1 MKLNSRT
8 GGRGIVPAIV
18 ASLALPAALPVLAQG
33 EEAIEEVVV
42 VGSRRQDRSA
52 ADSPVPVDV
61 VDGDAFRNLGDT
73 DMDSLIAAL
82 VPSYNVDQQPISDAA
97 TVIRPASLRGLSSDA
112 TLVLV
117 NGKRRHRASVIS
129 FLGGGIND
137 GAQGPDLS
145 IIPAIALYRL
155 EVLRDGASAQYGSDA
170 IAGVM
175 NFVLRDDAS
184 GGTVEAKFGRHYEG
198 DGDTLTIAANVGMPL
213 MDEGFLNVSGEFKQA
228 DPTTRSVQRADAQ
241 GLIDAGNN
249 AVRQPAAQIWGA
261 PEIRGDY
268 KLFANLGV
276 PTGAGELYA
285 FGNYAQR
292 TVEGGFFFRNPHTR
306 GGVFR
311 GPVFDAAGPAAGNV
325 VTYDNGAEVWRYADD
340 SVYAGARV
348 ETVLV
353 ADISASPATRTDA
366 YGGTVYSGCPAIT
379 VVDNVAV
386 GVDAVAAAANCFSFI
401 QRFPGGFTPQFGG
414 DVLDYSI
421 AVGLRGELASG
432 WLYDVSGVIGHNET
446 AFFMHNTINP
456 QLVDRQMNIP
466 TSYKPGTYLETDRVF
481 DLNLS
486 KPLEMDGLASPLYL
500 ALGFEYRDETFEIQA
515 GGENS
520 WLVDD
525 RFAAQ
530 GFGIASNGFPGFQP
544 DYEVDATR
552 GSFAG
557 YVDVEANV
565 SARMLLGGAVR
576 YENYDDFGATLDGKL
591 TMRWELAD
599 NFALR
604 GAASTGFRAPT
615 VGQANVRNVSTVFTN
630 NMLADRGT
638 LPPTHPVSVRL
649 GGKPLEPEESVNL
662 TIGATFSMGMADVT
676 VDYYNIAV
684 EGRIAQTSPILL
696 TEEDRAALRDVP
708 EASSLTTI
716 TWFTNDFDTTTKGV
730 DLVVTAPLDFGP
742 GETTLTFVANR
753 NDTDVDNRNP
763 DIISDQRVTQL
774 KRALPRNKLSATL
787 NHVVGDWRML
797 GRFRRYGEFTGYPAD
812 VGGWRRDYE
821 PRYFVDVEAAYTMN
835 DTFTVVV
842 GAQNLLDEYPQE
854 TVRGAQ
860 DGVGMLYPEN
870 SPYGFGGG
878 FYYFRAVW
886 DFN

>member
-1 MKLNSRT
+1 MKLRSRS
-8 GGRGIVPAIV
+8 GARGILPAIAV
-18 ASLALPAALPVLAQG
+18 SLALPAAVPVLAQG

-61 VDGDAFRNLGDT
+61 VDGDAFRNFGVT

-97 TVIRPASLRGLSSDA
+97 TVIRPANLRGLSADA

-129 FLGGGIND
+129 FLGGGVND

-184 GGTVEAKFGRHYEG
+184 GGSVEAKFGRHYEG
-198 DGDTLTIAANVGMPL
+198 DGDTFTIAANVGMPL
-213 MDEGFLNVSGEFKQA
+213 AADGFLNLSGEFKQA

-306 GGVFR
+306 GGVF
-311 GPVFDAAGPAAGNV
+311 AGDPIDG
-325 VTYDNGAEVWRYADD
+325 TP
-340 SVYAGARV
+340 
-348 ETVLV
+348 TVKV
-353 ADISASPATRTDA
+353 ADISADGMSGNCPNDRRAE
-366 YGGTVYSGCPAIT
+366 GGGGPGIPII
-379 VVDNVAV
+379 DNVPDAATLA
-386 GVDAVAAAANCFSFI
+386 AVAANANCFSFI

-414 DVLDYSI
+414 DVVDYSI

-432 WLYDVSGVIGHNET
+432 WLYDVSGVIGHNKT

-486 KPLEMDGLASPLYL
+486 KPLEMGGLASPLYL

-565 SARMLLGGAVR
+565 SDSVLLGGAVR
-576 YENYDDFGATLDGKL
+576 YENYDDFGTTVDGKA
-591 TMRWELAD
+591 TMRWELGGS
-599 NFALR
+599 FALR
-604 GAASTGFRAPT
+604 GAVSTGFRAPT

-630 NMLADRGT
+630 RMLADRGT

-649 GGKPLEPEESVNL
+649 GGKPLEPEESVNM
-662 TIGATFSMGMADVT
+662 TIGATFTMGMADVT

-684 EGRIAQTSPILL
+684 EGRIAQTSPISL

-716 TWFTNDFDTTTKGV
+716 TWFTNDFDTTTKGL

-774 KRALPRNKLSATL
+774 KRALPRNRLSATL
-787 NHVVGDWRML
+787 NHVVGDWRVL

-835 DTFTVVV
+835 DAFTVVV

-854 TVRGAQ
+854 TTQGAQ

-878 FYYFRAVW
+878 FYYLRAIW
-886 DFN
+886 DFD

>member
-1 MKLNSRT
+1 MKLRSRS
-8 GGRGIVPAIV
+8 GARGILPAIAV
-18 ASLALPAALPVLAQG
+18 SLALPAAVPVLAQG

-61 VDGDAFRNLGDT
+61 VDGDAFRNFGVT

-97 TVIRPASLRGLSSDA
+97 TVIRPANLRGLSADA

-129 FLGGGIND
+129 FLGGGVND

-184 GGTVEAKFGRHYEG
+184 GGSVEAKFGRHYEG
-198 DGDTLTIAANVGMPL
+198 DGDTFTIAANVGMPL
-213 MDEGFLNVSGEFKQA
+213 AADGFLNLSGEFKQA

-306 GGVFR
+306 GGVF
-311 GPVFDAAGPAAGNV
+311 AGDPIDG
-325 VTYDNGAEVWRYADD
+325 TP
-340 SVYAGARV
+340 
-348 ETVLV
+348 TVKV
-353 ADISASPATRTDA
+353 ADISADGMSGNCPNDRRAE
-366 YGGTVYSGCPAIT
+366 GGGGPGIPII
-379 VVDNVAV
+379 DNVPDAATLA
-386 GVDAVAAAANCFSFI
+386 AVAANANCFSFI

-414 DVLDYSI
+414 DVVDYSI

-432 WLYDVSGVIGHNET
+432 WLYDVSGVIGHNKT

-486 KPLEMDGLASPLYL
+486 KPLDMGGLASPLYL

-565 SARMLLGGAVR
+565 SDSVLLGGAVR
-576 YENYDDFGATLDGKL
+576 YENYDDFGTTVDGKA
-591 TMRWELAD
+591 TMRWELGGS
-599 NFALR
+599 FALR
-604 GAASTGFRAPT
+604 GAVSTGFRAPT

-630 NMLADRGT
+630 RMLADRGT

-649 GGKPLEPEESVNL
+649 GGKPLEPEESVNM
-662 TIGATFSMGMADVT
+662 TIGATFTMGMADVT

-684 EGRIAQTSPILL
+684 EGRIAQTSPISL

-716 TWFTNDFDTTTKGV
+716 TWFTNDFDTTTKGL

-774 KRALPRNKLSATL
+774 KRALPRNRLSATL
-787 NHVVGDWRML
+787 NHVVGDWRVL

-835 DTFTVVV
+835 DAFTVVV

-854 TVRGAQ
+854 TTQGAQ

-878 FYYFRAVW
+878 FYYLRAIW
-886 DFN
+886 DFD

>member
-1 MKLNSRT
+1 MKLSSRWGT
-8 GGRGIVPAIV
+8 RSVLPAIAV
-18 ASLALPAALPVLAQG
+18 SLALPAAVPVLAQQG
-33 EEAIEEVVV
+33 DEVIEEEIVV

-52 ADSPVPVDV
+52 ADLPVPVDI
-61 VDGDAFRNLGDT
+61 VDADAFRNFGDT

-97 TVIRPASLRGLSSDA
+97 TVIRPANLRGLSADA

-145 IIPAIALYRL
+145 TIPAIALYRL

-184 GGTVEAKFGRHYEG
+184 GGSVEAKFGRHYEG

-213 MDEGFLNVSGEFKQA
+213 MGEGFLNVSGEFKQA

-268 KLFANLGV
+268 KLFANLGM

-306 GGVFR
+306 PGVF
-311 GPVFDAAGPAAGNV
+311 GGDPL
-325 VTYDNGAEVWRYADD
+325 AD
-340 SVYAGARV
+340 GTP
-348 ETVLV
+348 TVKV
-353 ADISASPATRTDA
+353 ADISADGLSGNCPNDRRADGGPGPGIPIVGNVPDA
-366 YGGTVYSGCPAIT
+366 DTLA
-379 VVDNVAV
+379 
-386 GVDAVAAAANCFSFI
+386 AVAANANCFSFI

-421 AVGLRGELASG
+421 AVGLRGELANG

-456 QLVDRQMNIP
+456 QLVDRQMDIP

-481 DLNLS
+481 DVNLS

-500 ALGFEYRDETFEIQA
+500 ALGFEYRDETFEMEA
-515 GGENS
+515 GGQNS
-520 WLVDD
+520 WLIDD
-525 RFAAQ
+525 RFVAQ
-530 GFGIASNGFPGFQP
+530 GFYIGSNGFVGFQP
-544 DYEVDATR
+544 DYVVDATR

-565 SARMLLGGAVR
+565 SDRVLLGGALR

-630 NMLADRGT
+630 NVLADRGT
-638 LPPTHPVSVRL
+638 LPATHPVSVRL

-662 TIGATFSMGMADVT
+662 TIGATFTMGMADVT

-684 EGRIAQTSPILL
+684 EGRIAQSSPITL

-716 TWFTNDFDTTTKGV
+716 AWFTNDFDTTTKGL
-730 DLVVTAPLDFGP
+730 DLVVTAPVDFGP

-763 DIISDQRVTQL
+763 DIIGDQRVTLL
-774 KRALPRNKLSATL
+774 KRSLPRNRLSATL
-787 NHVVGDWRML
+787 NHIVGDWRLL

-812 VGGWRRDYE
+812 SPGWRRDYE
-821 PRYFVDVEAAYTMN
+821 PRYFVDIEAAYTMN

-854 TVRGAQ
+854 TVKDAQ

-878 FYYFRAVW
+878 LYYLRAIW

>member
-8 GGRGIVPAIV
+8 GGRGIVPVIV

-353 ADISASPATRTDA
+353 ATSRQVPRPARTPTAGRSIAAAPQSPSWTMWPSASTPSPPPPTASRSSSAFPAASRPSSA
-366 YGGTVYSGCPAIT
+366 AMFWIT
-379 VVDNVAV
+379 ASRW
-386 GVDAVAAAANCFSFI
+386 ACAAN
-401 QRFPGGFTPQFGG
+401 
-414 DVLDYSI
+414 
-421 AVGLRGELASG
+421 
-432 WLYDVSGVIGHNET
+432 W
-446 AFFMHNTINP
+446 
-456 QLVDRQMNIP
+456 
-466 TSYKPGTYLETDRVF
+466 
-481 DLNLS
+481 
-486 KPLEMDGLASPLYL
+486 
-500 ALGFEYRDETFEIQA
+500 
-515 GGENS
+515 
-520 WLVDD
+520 
-525 RFAAQ
+525 
-530 GFGIASNGFPGFQP
+530 
-544 DYEVDATR
+544 
-552 GSFAG
+552 
-557 YVDVEANV
+557 
-565 SARMLLGGAVR
+565 
-576 YENYDDFGATLDGKL
+576 
-591 TMRWELAD
+591 
-599 NFALR
+599 
-604 GAASTGFRAPT
+604 
-615 VGQANVRNVSTVFTN
+615 
-630 NMLADRGT
+630 
-638 LPPTHPVSVRL
+638 
-649 GGKPLEPEESVNL
+649 
-662 TIGATFSMGMADVT
+662 
-676 VDYYNIAV
+676 
-684 EGRIAQTSPILL
+684 
-696 TEEDRAALRDVP
+696 RAAGC
-708 EASSLTTI
+708 TT
-716 TWFTNDFDTTTKGV
+716 
-730 DLVVTAPLDFGP
+730 
-742 GETTLTFVANR
+742 
-753 NDTDVDNRNP
+753 
-763 DIISDQRVTQL
+763 
-774 KRALPRNKLSATL
+774 
-787 NHVVGDWRML
+787 
-797 GRFRRYGEFTGYPAD
+797 
-812 VGGWRRDYE
+812 
-821 PRYFVDVEAAYTMN
+821 
-835 DTFTVVV
+835 
-842 GAQNLLDEYPQE
+842 
-854 TVRGAQ
+854 
-860 DGVGMLYPEN
+860 
-870 SPYGFGGG
+870 
-878 FYYFRAVW
+878 
-886 DFN
+886 

>member
-1 MKLNSRT
+1 MKLSSRWSV
-8 GGRGIVPAIV
+8 RGVLPTIAV
-18 ASLALPAALPVLAQG
+18 SLALPAAVPALAQQG
-33 EEAIEEVVV
+33 EQAIEEEIVV

-52 ADSPVPVDV
+52 ADLPVPVDI
-61 VDGDAFRNLGDT
+61 VDAEDMRNFGDT
-73 DMDSLIAAL
+73 DLDFLIAAL
-82 VPSYNVDQQPISDAA
+82 VPSYNVNQQPISDAA
-97 TVIRPASLRGLSSDA
+97 TVIRPANLRGLTADA

-129 FLGGGIND
+129 LLGGGVND
-137 GAQGPDLS
+137 GAQGPDIS
-145 IIPAIALYRL
+145 TIPAISLYRL

-175 NFVLRDDAS
+175 NFVLRDDPS
-184 GGTVEAKFGRHYEG
+184 GGSVEAKFGRHYEG
-198 DGDTLTIAANVGMPL
+198 DGDMFTIAANVGLPL
-213 MDEGFLNVSGEFKQA
+213 MTDGFLNLSGEFKQA

-241 GLIDAGNN
+241 GLIDAGNT

-276 PTGAGELYA
+276 PTGVGELYA

-306 GGVFR
+306 GGVFE
-311 GPVFDAAGPAAGNV
+311 GDPL
-325 VTYDNGAEVWRYADD
+325 AD
-340 SVYAGARV
+340 GTP
-348 ETVLV
+348 TVKV
-353 ADISASPATRTDA
+353 ADISADGMSGNCPNDRRAEGGGGPGIPIVGNVPDSATLA
-366 YGGTVYSGCPAIT
+366 
-379 VVDNVAV
+379 
-386 GVDAVAAAANCFSFI
+386 AVAANANCFSFI

-414 DVLDYSI
+414 DVMDYSI

-456 QLVDRQMNIP
+456 QLVDQQMNIP

-481 DLNLS
+481 DVSLS
-486 KPLEMDGLASPLYL
+486 KPLQVNGLASPLYL
-500 ALGFEYRDETFEIQA
+500 AVGFEYRDETFEIQA
-515 GGENS
+515 GGRNA

-565 SARMLLGGAVR
+565 SDAVLLGGAVR
-576 YENYDDFGATLDGKL
+576 YENYDDFGTTVDGKL
-591 TMRWELAD
+591 SARWELGDA
-599 NFALR
+599 FALR
-604 GAASTGFRAPT
+604 GAVSTGFRAPT
-615 VGQANVRNVSTVFTN
+615 VGQANLRNVSTVFTAGR
-630 NMLADRGT
+630 LADRGT

-649 GGKPLEPEESVNL
+649 GGKPLEPEESVNV
-662 TIGATFSMGMADVT
+662 TVGATFTMGMADVT

-696 TEEDRAALRDVP
+696 TEDDRAALADVP
-708 EASSLTTI
+708 EASSLRTI

-730 DLVVTAPLDFGP
+730 DLVVTTPLEIFGG

-763 DIISDQRVTQL
+763 DIIDDRRVTEL
-774 KRALPRNKLSATL
+774 TRSLPRNRLSATL
-787 NHVVGDWRML
+787 NHIMGDWRLL
-797 GRFRRYGEFTGYPAD
+797 GRLRRYGEFTSFPAD
-812 VGGWRRDYE
+812 APGWRRDHE

-835 DTFTVVV
+835 GAFTVVV
-842 GAQNLLDEYPQE
+842 GAQNALDEYPQE
-854 TVRGAQ
+854 TVKGAQ

-878 FYYFRAVW
+878 FYYMRAIW

>member
-1 MKLNSRT
+1 MKLRSRS
-8 GGRGIVPAIV
+8 GARGILPAIAV
-18 ASLALPAALPVLAQG
+18 SLALPAAVPVLAQG

-61 VDGDAFRNLGDT
+61 VDGDAFRNFGVT

-97 TVIRPASLRGLSSDA
+97 TVIRPANLRGLSADA

-129 FLGGGIND
+129 FLGGGVND

-184 GGTVEAKFGRHYEG
+184 GGSVEAKFGRHYEG
-198 DGDTLTIAANVGMPL
+198 DGDTFTIAANVGMPL
-213 MDEGFLNVSGEFKQA
+213 AADGFLNLSGEFKQA

-241 GLIDAGNN
+241 GLINAGNN

-306 GGVFR
+306 SGVF
-311 GPVFDAAGPAAGNV
+311 AGDPIDG
-325 VTYDNGAEVWRYADD
+325 TP
-340 SVYAGARV
+340 
-348 ETVLV
+348 TVKV
-353 ADISASPATRTDA
+353 ADISADGMSGNCPNDRRAE
-366 YGGTVYSGCPAIT
+366 GGGGPGIPII
-379 VVDNVAV
+379 DNVPDAATLA
-386 GVDAVAAAANCFSFI
+386 AVAANANCFSFI

-414 DVLDYSI
+414 DVVDYSI

-432 WLYDVSGVIGHNET
+432 WLYDVSGVIGHNKT

-486 KPLEMDGLASPLYL
+486 KPLEMGGLASPLYL

-565 SARMLLGGAVR
+565 SDSVLLGGAVR
-576 YENYDDFGATLDGKL
+576 YENYEDFGTTVDGKA
-591 TMRWELAD
+591 TMRWELGGA
-599 NFALR
+599 FALR
-604 GAASTGFRAPT
+604 GAVSTGFRAPT

-630 NMLADRGT
+630 RMLADRGT

-649 GGKPLEPEESVNL
+649 GGKPLEPEESVNM
-662 TIGATFSMGMADVT
+662 TIGATFAVGMADVT

-684 EGRIAQTSPILL
+684 EGRIAQTSPISL

-716 TWFTNDFDTTTKGV
+716 TWFTNDFDTTTKGL
-730 DLVVTAPLDFGP
+730 DLVITAPLDFGP

-774 KRALPRNKLSATL
+774 KRALPRNRLSATL
-787 NHVVGDWRML
+787 NHVVGDWRVL
-797 GRFRRYGEFTGYPAD
+797 GRLRRYGEFTGYPAD

-835 DTFTVVV
+835 DAFTVVA

-854 TVRGAQ
+854 TTQGAQ

-878 FYYFRAVW
+878 FYYLRAIW
-886 DFN
+886 DFD